1 MLPVQSVPTW
11 AISTIVIKY
20 VHKLQPLLEKWPSRQ
35 VTPCVE
41 RVGQTHV
48 YDKDRWQ
55 NIHPSHREKD
65 IHVNS
70 GVIRGSRTE
79 RRRKEG
85 LPTATRAVLRL
96 RGKLPVADL
105 CASALPG
112 QQRMAGI
119 RQFLTYIVTEAPY
132 RNPCQATSH
141 VNCVNTAL
149 TRNFN
154 LDEELT
160 HYCAEFHGLL
170 LWAYLLSPHWDSFSL
185 GELRTTRFV
194 TDFT

>member
-1 MLPVQSVPTW
+1 MSYFYRLHKICPRTVAPAREMAVQT
-11 AISTIVIKY
+11 
-20 VHKLQPLLEKWPSRQ
+20 Q

-48 YDKDRWQ
+48 YDKDRWW
-55 NIHPSHREKD
+55 NIHPSHRGKD
-65 IHVNS
+65 VHVNS
-70 GVIRGSRTE
+70 GVIRGSSTE
-79 RRRKEG
+79 RRKEG

-105 CASALPG
+105 CASALLE

-119 RQFLTYIVTEAPY
+119 RQFLTHIVTEAPY

-149 TRNFN
+149 SRNFK

-160 HYCAEFHGLL
+160 HYCTEFHGLL
-170 LWAYLLSPHWDSFSL
+170 L
-185 GELRTTRFV
+185 
-194 TDFT
+194 